1 MTRCRQLLSVLFL
14 FALLP
19 GGCKQAGPGSK
30 EPNHLIRETSPY
42 LLQHAYNPVGW
53 YPWCEEALARAKAEN
68 KLLIVSIGYSAC
80 HWCHVMEEESFEDTT
95 VAGIMNRHFI
105 SIKVDR
111 EERPDIDNIY
121 MDACQLT
128 SPHGCGWPLNVFALP
143 DGKPVWTGSYHPR
156 KAWIDVL
163 KYFVE
168 VYRDN
173 PQKLQKYAGNLS
185 EEIAASGLPVR
196 TADPA
201 EFNLQHLDRYAKD
214 LIGRMDPRLGG
225 VKGAPK
231 FPLPDNQE
239 FLLAW
244 AYHTGNA
251 EALELVKTT
260 LDHLARGGIY
270 DHLGGGFARYST
282 DEHWKI
288 PHFEKMLYDNAQLVS
303 LYAEAYAATGLSR
316 YKKVARQTLAFV
328 QRELTGPEGEFY
340 CGVDADS
347 EGEEGRY
354 YVWTER
360 EIDSLIGHN
369 RQADLFK
376 AYYQITKN
384 GNWAAGR
391 NVLYA
396 PQPVKVIAGQHGFTS
411 EEAKSIISAI
421 SATLLEA
428 RQNRPRPRTD
438 DKSLCSWNAM
448 MTRAY
453 CDAFSYLGDPEY
465 LGPAVENGELIRSGM
480 MEENGRLYRNYKNGQ
495 PSINAFLDDYGWAT
509 LAFIRLY
516 ETTFDESWLF
526 AARQTAEYAINHF
539 SARDSVLFY
548 YTSDLDP
555 LLIHRKVEV
564 EDNVI
569 ASSNSV
575 MAEGLAILGVYFYD
589 SAYVNRSR
597 AMVRAVSDLL
607 LKSGSP
613 SFYTNWA
620 KVQMDNAYPRYEI
633 AVTGDQA
640 GAVRDSLQQQYLPN
654 VLIMGAERH
663 SRLKLLE
670 GKFAEGR
677 TWIFVCRDKL
687 CKLPVRT
694 VREALDQIKE

>member
-1 MTRCRQLLSVLFL
+1 MSCCRQLLPVFFL
-14 FALLP
+14 LALLP
-19 GGCKQAGPGSK
+19 AGCKQADPASGK
-30 EPNHLIRETSPY
+30 ANHLISESSPY
-42 LLQHAYNPVGW
+42 LLQHAYNPVDW
-53 YPWCEEALARAKAEN
+53 YPWCEEALARAKAEH
-68 KLLIVSIGYSAC
+68 KMLIVSIGYSAC

-95 VAGIMNRHFI
+95 VARIMNQHFI

-111 EERPDIDNIY
+111 EERPDIDNVY

-143 DGKPVWTGSYHPR
+143 DGKPVWTGTYHPR

-163 KYFVE
+163 EYFVD
-168 VYRDN
+168 VYRKD
-173 PQKLQKYAGNLS
+173 PEKLQEYAGKLAD
-185 EEIAASGLPVR
+185 EVTAFGRPAVAGTPSGFTLR
-196 TADPA
+196 D
-201 EFNLQHLDRYAKD
+201 LDRFAND
-214 LIGRMDPRLGG
+214 LTGQMDRRLGG

-239 FLLAW
+239 FLLTW
-244 AYHTGNA
+244 VHHTGDA
-251 EALELVKTT
+251 AALESVKTT

-288 PHFEKMLYDNAQLVS
+288 PHFEKMLCDNAQLVS
-303 LYAEAYAATGLSR
+303 LYAGAYAATGISR
-316 YKKVARQTLAFV
+316 YKKVVKQTLDFV
-328 QRELTGPEGEFY
+328 QRELTGPDGEFY
-340 CGVDADS
+340 CGIDADS

-354 YVWTER
+354 YVWTEP
-360 EIDSLIGHN
+360 EIDSLIGN
-369 RQADLFK
+369 DRQAGLFK
-376 AYYQITKN
+376 DYYRITRS
-384 GNWAAGR
+384 GNWGNGR
-391 NVLYA
+391 NVLHA
-396 PQPVKVIAGQHGFTS
+396 SEPVKSVAGRHGFTTG
-411 EEAKSIISAI
+411 EAKSIISDI
-421 SATLLEA
+421 SVRLLEA
-428 RQNRPRPRTD
+428 RQKRVPPRTD
-438 DKSLCSWNAM
+438 DKALCAWNAM

-453 CDAFSYLGDPEY
+453 CDAYAYLGNPDY
-465 LGPAVENGELIRSGM
+465 LKPALENGDLIRSKM
-480 MEENGRLYRNYKNGQ
+480 MEENGRLYRNFKTGKV
-495 PSINAFLDDYGWAT
+495 SINGFLDDYGWAT

-526 AARQTAEYAINHF
+526 AARQTADYAIKHF

-555 LLIHRKVEV
+555 LLIHRKVEM

-575 MAEGLAILGVYFYD
+575 MAEGLAILGAYFYD
-589 SAYVNRSR
+589 TSYVNRSQ
-597 AMVRAVSDLL
+597 AMVRAVSARLL
-607 LKSGSP
+607 DSGAR

-620 KVQMDNAYPRYEI
+620 KVQMDNLYPRYEI

-640 GAVRDSLQQQYLPN
+640 GAVRDSLQSQFLPN

-663 SRLKLLE
+663 SGLKLLE

-694 VREALDQIKE
+694 VREALSQIKE